1 MNFLMNMKALM
12 TWIILWYFKIN
23 LSHTEFL
30 MIEQSKVSNRKILE
44 TFKVATIT
52 ECWLKCKKT
61 ADCKDIGT
69 VTDKNKKT
77 ITCHLLAS
85 DEIEFENEEILY
97 ELNRIHSVTVSFFN
111 FWVFYLLK
119 VLRIFFGAF

>member
-30 MIEQSKVSNRKILE
+30 MIEQSKVSNRKILG

-111 FWVFYLLK
+111 F
-119 VLRIFFGAF
+119 

>member
-44 TFKVATIT
+44 IFKLATIT

-119 VLRIFFGAF
+119 VLRTFFGAF

>member
-119 VLRIFFGAF
+119 VLRTFFGAF

>member
-85 DEIEFENEEILY
+85 DEIEFENEEVLY

-119 VLRIFFGAF
+119 VLRTFFEAF

>member
-119 VLRIFFGAF
+119 VLRTFFEAF

>member
-44 TFKVATIT
+44 IFKLATIT

-61 ADCKDIGT
+61 ADCKDIRT

-85 DEIEFENEEILY
+85 DEIEFENEEVLY

-119 VLRIFFGAF
+119 VLRTFFEAF

>member
-23 LSHTEFL
+23 LSRTEFL

-119 VLRIFFGAF
+119 VLRTFFEAF

>member
-1 MNFLMNMKALM
+1 MHILMNMKALM
-12 TWIILWYFKIN
+12 TLTILWYFKIN

-30 MIEQSKVSNRKILE
+30 MMEQSKVSNRKILE
-44 TFKVATIT
+44 TFKLATIT
-52 ECWLKCKKT
+52 ECWLKCKNT

-69 VTDKNKKT
+69 ATDKNKKI

-97 ELNRIHSVTVSFFN
+97 EMNRIHSATVSFFDLQ
-111 FWVFYLLK
+111 VFYLLK
-119 VLRIFFGAF
+119 VLRTFFEAF

>member
-44 TFKVATIT
+44 IFKLATIT

>member
-97 ELNRIHSVTVSFFN
+97 ELNRIHSVTVSFFS

-119 VLRIFFGAF
+119 VLRTFFEAF

>member
-23 LSHTEFL
+23 LSRTEFL

-44 TFKVATIT
+44 IFKLATIT

-119 VLRIFFGAF
+119 VLRTFFGAF